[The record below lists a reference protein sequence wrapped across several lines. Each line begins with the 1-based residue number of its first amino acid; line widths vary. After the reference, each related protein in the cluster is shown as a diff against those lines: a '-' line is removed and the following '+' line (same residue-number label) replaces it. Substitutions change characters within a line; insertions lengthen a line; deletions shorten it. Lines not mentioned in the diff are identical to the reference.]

1 MERDDESAT
10 RLAGRSRP
18 STGSRPSSLRTTVDA
33 QASSPFTALIC
44 RTAVLISTV
53 RRGGCGTAAARRL
66 PTTPLAREISSLP
79 TSTGALAI
87 VRPLVEPRETRETRK
102 PEKLQDGRDVRYVVG
117 ETFRI
122 RSGCRVFT
130 LLEGCEG
137 FRLPFPAPASSLS
150 PLVSLLLRFAG
161 IEIRWDARPM
171 CSLARSFAVTRQ
183 TLIEA
188 N

>member
-1 MERDDESAT
+1 MVEHDDESAT

-18 STGSRPSSLRTTVDA
+18 SSGSRSSSLRTTVDA

-66 PTTPLAREISSLP
+66 PTPLAREISSLP
-79 TSTGALAI
+79 TSTSMLAI

-137 FRLPFPAPASSLS
+137 FRLPFLAPASSLS